1 MRVSL
6 AALVVVLAG
15 SPAVAQGSV
24 QCQEVAITASG
35 PATILGKGRA
45 MTLAI
50 AAWQREVR
58 AKFGERWMDWG
69 KAGNKQDDC
78 GSAGIGGLGSLQKR
92 CSISAYPCATGGV
105 ADAGV
110 PAPQP
115 ANDDDDTTTVQRLLV
130 RTGHLL
136 PGDVDGNFGPRT
148 RAAVRRFQAENGLRP
163 TGDVDEATFDR
174 LRMRARG

>member
-1 MRVSL
+1 MRLRL
-6 AALVVVLAG
+6 AAIAVIGLAA
-15 SPAVAQGSV
+15 PASAQQQV
-24 QCQEVAITASG
+24 QCQDQIITASG
-35 PATILGKGRA
+35 AATILGKGRA

-50 AAWQREVR
+50 TAWQREVR
-58 AKFGERWMDWG
+58 NKFGERYTDWA
-69 KAGNKQDDC
+69 KANNKQDDC

-174 LRMRARG
+174 LRMRAR